1 MNALLKMLCVLAFI
15 SVFASFAGEGDSG
28 AAKAGEQIVTAIC
41 TRCHST
47 ARICTNL
54 GSDAPFW
61 QAITGKMKKNGAP
74 LDEADVPVL
83 VDYLAGLTAGSKP
96 VCK

>member
-1 MNALLKMLCVLAFI
+1 MNALLKMLCVLAFVY
-15 SVFASFAGEGDSG
+15 VFAAFATEGDSG

-54 GSDAPFW
+54 GGDAAFW
-61 QAITGKMKKNGAP
+61 QATAAKMQKNGAP

-83 VDYLAGLTAGSKP
+83 VEYLSGLTAGSKP